1 MLLVTVRL
9 IFDSVFSSVT
19 VAPDT
24 TLPLGSVTV
33 PRSEV
38 DEVWEKTKRVNITKS
53 VSRKAKGV
61 RSFIGT
67 SRMELSMVNFARQDS
82 GCEPTNIRQ
91 HNTLY
96 YRCKLVSQRP
106 GLVQE

>member
-1 MLLVTVRL
+1 VTVL
-9 IFDSVFSSVT
+9 FVFDSVFSSVT

-38 DEVWEKTKRVNITKS
+38 DEVWERTKLVNITES
-53 VSRKAKGV
+53 VSRKTKGV

-67 SRMELSMVNFARQDS
+67 SRMES
-82 GCEPTNIRQ
+82 
-91 HNTLY
+91 
-96 YRCKLVSQRP
+96 
-106 GLVQE
+106 